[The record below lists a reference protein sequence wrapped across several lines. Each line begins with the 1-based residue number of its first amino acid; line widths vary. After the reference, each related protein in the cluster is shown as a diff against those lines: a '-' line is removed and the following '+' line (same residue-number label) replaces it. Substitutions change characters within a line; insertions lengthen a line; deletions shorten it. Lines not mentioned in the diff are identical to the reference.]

1 MSDDSKFNIIHSDL
15 VPFSI
20 IFMIWKRELA
30 EHKYNLKVNYI
41 KYLSALVKTKIYK

>member
-1 MSDDSKFNIIHSDL
+1 MGDDSKFNIIHSDL

-30 EHKYNLKVNYI
+30 EQEWDLKVKLY
-41 KYLSALVKTKIYK
+41 

>member
-1 MSDDSKFNIIHSDL
+1 MGDDSKFNIKYSDL

-30 EHKYNLKVNYI
+30 EHECNLKVNYI
-41 KYLSALVKTKIYK
+41 KYLSALVDKNI